1 MTLSAYL
8 KDEAM
13 KPLMSTKD
21 ISQYIGINEKK
32 IYSLITANGL
42 PATKVT
48 GKWLFQRHLVDRWLE
63 HHTENYPPAEKTP
76 DTYKNLL
83 IITGS
88 NDLLLDQL
96 LEVFA
101 RRNPL
106 PLPLF
111 SNLGSMG
118 GIRALRENLCHICS
132 CHLLESNG
140 NEYNFAYVEEEFG
153 NDVVLVNFCKRLQA
167 VVVPRGNPKGV
178 KELADLTSGRLRVA
192 NRKKG
197 TGTRLLLDQELER
210 QSVSGEQIPGYETEF
225 ARHLDVALEVL
236 AGRADAG
243 LAIAAVAEMLGLN
256 HVEVRWERYDFI
268 MRKDV
273 FFSRGVQMLLAL
285 LRDQEFISLADKF
298 SGYDLSLS
306 GQVVFR
312 G

>member
-1 MTLSAYL
+1 
-8 KDEAM
+8 M
-13 KPLMSTKD
+13 KPLMSTKEV
-21 ISQYIGINEKK
+21 SQYIGINEKK
-32 IYSLITANGL
+32 IYSLITAKGL

-76 DTYKNLL
+76 DAYKNLL

-118 GIRALRENLCHICS
+118 GIRALKENLCHICS

-140 NEYNFAYVEEEFG
+140 DEYNFAYVEEEFG
-153 NDVVLVNFCKRLQA
+153 NDVILVNFCKRLQA
-167 VVVPRGNPKGV
+167 IVVAPGNPKGI
-178 KELADLTSGRLRVA
+178 KELADLTSGRLRIA

-210 QSVSGEQIPGYETEF
+210 QGVNGDQIPGYETEF

-243 LAIAAVAEMLGLN
+243 LAIASVAEMLGLDE
-256 HVEVRWERYDFI
+256 VEVRWERYDFI

-273 FFSRGVQMLLAL
+273 FFSRPVQMLLAL
-285 LRDQEFISLADKF
+285 LRDEEFLRLSDKF

>member
-1 MTLSAYL
+1 M
-8 KDEAM
+8 
-13 KPLMSTKD
+13 
-21 ISQYIGINEKK
+21 
-32 IYSLITANGL
+32 
-42 PATKVT
+42 
-48 GKWLFQRHLVDRWLE
+48 DRWLE

-83 IITGS
+83 VITGS

-118 GIRALRENLCHICS
+118 GIRALKENLCHICS

-153 NDVVLVNFCKRLQA
+153 NDVVLVNFCQRLQA

-178 KELADLTSGRLRVA
+178 KELADLASGRLRIA

-210 QSVSGEQIPGYETEF
+210 QGVSGERIPGYEVEF

-243 LAIAAVAEMLGLN
+243 LAIAAVAEMLGLDQ
-256 HVEVRWERYDFI
+256 VEVRWERYDFI
-268 MRKDV
+268 VRKEI
-273 FFSRGVQMLLAL
+273 FFSRPVQMLLAL
-285 LRDQEFISLADKF
+285 LRDEEFLSLSDKF

-306 GQVVFR
+306 GQVVFQ

>member
-1 MTLSAYL
+1 
-8 KDEAM
+8 M
-13 KPLMSTKD
+13 KSLMNTKEV
-21 ISQYIGINEKK
+21 SQYIGINEKK
-32 IYSLITANGL
+32 IYNLITAKGL

-63 HHTENYPPAEKTP
+63 LHTENYPAVEKTP
-76 DTYKNLL
+76 DTYQNLL

-101 RRNPL
+101 RRYPL

-118 GIRALRENLCHICS
+118 GIRALKENLCHICS
-132 CHLLESNG
+132 CHLLESDG
-140 NEYNFAYVEEEFG
+140 DEYNFAYVEEEFG
-153 NDVVLVNFCKRLQA
+153 NNVVLVNFCKRLQA
-167 VVVPRGNPKGV
+167 VVVPRGNPKGI
-178 KELADLTSGRLRVA
+178 KELADLASGKLRIA

-210 QSVSGEQIPGYETEF
+210 QGISGDQIPGYETEF

-236 AGRADAG
+236 AERADAG
-243 LAIAAVAEMLGLN
+243 LAIAAVAKMLGLDQ
-256 HVEVRWERYDFI
+256 VEVRWERYDFI

-273 FFSRGVQMLLAL
+273 FFSRSVQMLLAL
-285 LRDQEFISLADKF
+285 LRDEEFLGLSEKF

-306 GQVVFR
+306 GQVLFR

>member
-1 MTLSAYL
+1 
-8 KDEAM
+8 M
-13 KPLMSTKD
+13 KPLMSTKEV
-21 ISQYIGINEKK
+21 SQYIGINEKK
-32 IYSLITANGL
+32 IYSLIEMKGL

-63 HHTENYPPAEKTP
+63 HHTENYPPAEKTA
-76 DTYKNLL
+76 DAYKNLL

-118 GIRALRENLCHICS
+118 GIRALKENLCHICS

-140 NEYNFAYVEEEFG
+140 DEYNFAYVEEEFG

-167 VVVPRGNPKGV
+167 IVVAPGNPKGI
-178 KELADLTSGRLRVA
+178 KELADLTSGRLRIA

-210 QSVSGEQIPGYETEF
+210 QGVNGDQIPGYETEF
-225 ARHLDVALEVL
+225 PRHLDVALEVL

-243 LAIAAVAEMLGLN
+243 LAIASVAEMLGLDQ
-256 HVEVRWERYDFI
+256 VEVRWERYDFI

-273 FFSRGVQMLLAL
+273 FFSRSVQMLLAL
-285 LRDQEFISLADKF
+285 LRDEEFLRLSDKF
-298 SGYDLSLS
+298 FGYDLSLS

>member
-1 MTLSAYL
+1 
-8 KDEAM
+8 M
-13 KPLMSTKD
+13 KPLMSTKEV
-21 ISQYIGINEKK
+21 SQYIGINEKK
-32 IYSLITANGL
+32 IYSLITAKGL

-101 RRNPL
+101 RRNLL

-118 GIRALRENLCHICS
+118 GIRALKENLCHICS

-140 NEYNFAYVEEEFG
+140 DEYNFAYVEEEFG

-167 VVVPRGNPKGV
+167 IVVAPGNPKGI
-178 KELADLTSGRLRVA
+178 KELADLANGRLRIA

-210 QSVSGEQIPGYETEF
+210 QGVSGDQIPGYETEF

-243 LAIAAVAEMLGLN
+243 LAIAAVAEMLGLDQ
-256 HVEVRWERYDFI
+256 VEVRWERYDFI

-273 FFSRGVQMLLAL
+273 FFSRPVQMLLAL
-285 LRDQEFISLADKF
+285 LREEEFLRLSDKF

>member
-1 MTLSAYL
+1 
-8 KDEAM
+8 M
-13 KPLMSTKD
+13 KSLMNTKEVAE
-21 ISQYIGINEKK
+21 YIGINEKK
-32 IYSLITANGL
+32 IYSLITNRGL

-118 GIRALRENLCHICS
+118 GIRALKENLCHICS
-132 CHLLESNG
+132 CHLLESDG
-140 NEYNFAYVEEEFG
+140 DEYNFAYVEEEFG

-167 VVVPRGNPKGV
+167 IVVPRGNPREI
-178 KELADLTSGRLRVA
+178 KELADFTSGRLRIA

-210 QSVSGEQIPGYETEF
+210 QGVSGDQIPGYETEF

-236 AGRADAG
+236 AERADAG
-243 LAIAAVAEMLGLN
+243 LAIAAVAEMLGLDQ
-256 HVEVRWERYDFI
+256 VEVRWERYDFI

-273 FFSRGVQMLLAL
+273 FFSRPVQMLLAM
-285 LRDQEFISLADKF
+285 LRDEEFLRLSDKF

>member
-1 MTLSAYL
+1 
-8 KDEAM
+8 
-13 KPLMSTKD
+13 MSTKEV
-21 ISQYIGINEKK
+21 SQYVGINEKK
-32 IYSLITANGL
+32 IYNLITAKGL

-63 HHTENYPPAEKTP
+63 QHTENYPPAEKAP
-76 DTYKNLL
+76 DTNKNLL

-88 NDLLLDQL
+88 NDLLLDHL

-101 RRNPL
+101 RRHPL

-118 GIRALRENLCHICS
+118 GIRALKENLCHICS
-132 CHLLESNG
+132 CHLLESDG
-140 NEYNFAYVEEEFG
+140 DEYNFGYVEEQFG
-153 NDVVLVNFCKRLQA
+153 NDVVLVNFCKRLQV

-178 KELADLTSGRLRVA
+178 KELADLTSGRLQIA

-210 QSVSGEQIPGYETEF
+210 QGVSGDQVPGYETEF

-236 AGRADAG
+236 AGKADAG
-243 LAIAAVAEMLGLN
+243 LAIAAVADMLGLDQ
-256 HVEVRWERYDFI
+256 VPVRWERYDFI

-273 FFSRGVQMLLAL
+273 FFSRSVQMLLAL
-285 LRDQEFISLADKF
+285 LRDEDFLCLSDKF

>member
-1 MTLSAYL
+1 LTLSAYL
-8 KDEAM
+8 EDEAM
-13 KPLMSTKD
+13 KPLMNTKD

-32 IYSLITANGL
+32 IYSLITDKGL

-83 IITGS
+83 VITGS

-118 GIRALRENLCHICS
+118 GIRALKENLCHICS

-153 NDVVLVNFCKRLQA
+153 NDVVLVNFCQRLQA

-178 KELADLTSGRLRVA
+178 KELADLASGRLRIA

-210 QSVSGEQIPGYETEF
+210 QGVSGERIPGYEVEF

-243 LAIAAVAEMLGLN
+243 LAIAAVAEMLGLDQ
-256 HVEVRWERYDFI
+256 VEVRWERYDFI
-268 MRKDV
+268 VRKEI
-273 FFSRGVQMLLAL
+273 FFSRPVQMLLAL
-285 LRDQEFISLADKF
+285 LRDEEFLSLSDKF

-306 GQVVFR
+306 GQVVFQ

>member
-1 MTLSAYL
+1 MTLSVYL

-13 KPLMSTKD
+13 KPLMNTKD

-32 IYSLITANGL
+32 IYSLITDKGL

-83 IITGS
+83 VITGS

-118 GIRALRENLCHICS
+118 GIRALKENLCHICS

-153 NDVVLVNFCKRLQA
+153 NDVVLVNFCQRLQA

-178 KELADLTSGRLRVA
+178 KELADLASGRLRIA

-210 QSVSGEQIPGYETEF
+210 QGVSGERIPGYEVEF

-243 LAIAAVAEMLGLN
+243 LAIAAVAEMLGLDQ
-256 HVEVRWERYDFI
+256 VEVRWERYDFI
-268 MRKDV
+268 VRKEI
-273 FFSRGVQMLLAL
+273 FFSRPVQMLLAL
-285 LRDQEFISLADKF
+285 LRDEEFLSLSDKF

-306 GQVVFR
+306 GQVVFQ

>member
-1 MTLSAYL
+1 
-8 KDEAM
+8 M
-13 KPLMSTKD
+13 KPLMNTKE

-32 IYSLITANGL
+32 IYNLIETKGL

-96 LEVFA
+96 LELFA
-101 RRNPL
+101 RRHAL

-118 GIRALRENLCHICS
+118 GIRALKENLCHICS
-132 CHLLESNG
+132 CHLLESDG
-140 NEYNFAYVEEEFG
+140 NEYNFGYVEEQFD
-153 NDVVLVNFCKRLQA
+153 NQVVLVNFCKRLQA

-178 KELADLTSGRLRVA
+178 KELADLTSGRLRIA

-197 TGTRLLLDQELER
+197 TGTRLLLDQEIER
-210 QSVSGEQIPGYETEF
+210 QGVSGDQVPGYEREF

-243 LAIAAVAEMLGLN
+243 LAIAAVAEMLGLDQ
-256 HVEVRWERYDFI
+256 VEVRWERYDFI
-268 MRKDV
+268 MRKEV

-285 LRDQEFISLADKF
+285 LRDEDFVSLSDKF
-298 SGYDLSLS
+298 SGYDLSLC

>member
-1 MTLSAYL
+1 
-8 KDEAM
+8 M
-13 KPLMSTKD
+13 KSLMNTKEV
-21 ISQYIGINEKK
+21 SQYIGINEKK
-32 IYSLITANGL
+32 IYNLITAKGL

-63 HHTENYPPAEKTP
+63 LHTENYPVDEKTLN
-76 DTYKNLL
+76 TYQNLL

-101 RRNPL
+101 RRHSI

-118 GIRALRENLCHICS
+118 GIRALKENLCHICS
-132 CHLLESNG
+132 CHLLESDG
-140 NEYNFAYVEEEFG
+140 DEYNFAYVEEEFG
-153 NDVVLVNFCKRLQA
+153 NNVVLVNFCKRLQA
-167 VVVPRGNPKGV
+167 VVVPRGNPKGI
-178 KELADLTSGRLRVA
+178 KELADLASGKLRIA

-197 TGTRLLLDQELER
+197 TGTRLLFDQELER
-210 QSVSGEQIPGYETEF
+210 QGISGDQIPGYETEF

-236 AGRADAG
+236 AERADAG
-243 LAIAAVAEMLGLN
+243 LAIAAVAKMLGLDQ
-256 HVEVRWERYDFI
+256 VEVRWERYDFI

-273 FFSRGVQMLLAL
+273 FFSRSVQMLLAL
-285 LRDQEFISLADKF
+285 LRDEEFLGLSDKF

-306 GQVVFR
+306 GQVLFR

>member
-1 MTLSAYL
+1 MN
-8 KDEAM
+8 
-13 KPLMSTKD
+13 TKEV
-21 ISQYIGINEKK
+21 SQYIGINEKK
-32 IYSLITANGL
+32 IYSLITAKGL
-42 PATKVT
+42 PATKIT

-63 HHTENYPPAEKTP
+63 HHTANYPPVMKAS
-76 DTYKNLL
+76 DTYRNLL

-101 RRNPL
+101 RRYPL

-118 GIRALRENLCHICS
+118 GIRALKENLCHICS
-132 CHLLESNG
+132 CHLLEPEG
-140 NEYNFAYVEEEFG
+140 DEYNFAYVEEEFG
-153 NDVVLVNFCKRLQA
+153 SDVTLVNFCRRSQA
-167 VVVPRGNPKGV
+167 IVVPRGNPKKV
-178 KELADLTSGRLRVA
+178 TELADLTSGRLRIA
-192 NRKKG
+192 NRKKD

-210 QSVSGEQIPGYETEF
+210 RGVSGDQIPGYESEF

-236 AGRADAG
+236 AERADAG
-243 LAIAAVAEMLGLN
+243 LAIAAVAEMLGLD
-256 HVEVRWERYDFI
+256 HVPVRWERYDFI

-285 LRDQEFISLADKF
+285 LRDEEFLRLSDKF

>member
-1 MTLSAYL
+1 MN
-8 KDEAM
+8 
-13 KPLMSTKD
+13 TKEV
-21 ISQYIGINEKK
+21 SQYIGINQKK
-32 IYSLITANGL
+32 IYNLITAKGL

-63 HHTENYPPAEKTP
+63 QHTENYPPAGKTT

-101 RRNPL
+101 RRYIL

-118 GIRALRENLCHICS
+118 GIRALKENLCHICS
-132 CHLLESNG
+132 CHLLEPEG
-140 NEYNFAYVEEEFG
+140 DEYNFAYVEGELG

-167 VVVPRGNPKGV
+167 VVVPRGNPKGI
-178 KELADLTSGRLRVA
+178 KELADLTSGRLRIA

-197 TGTRLLLDQELER
+197 TGTRLLFDQELER
-210 QSVSGEQIPGYETEF
+210 QGDSGDQIPGYETEF

-236 AGRADAG
+236 AERADAG
-243 LAIAAVAEMLGLN
+243 LAIAAVAEMLGLDQ
-256 HVEVRWERYDFI
+256 VEVRWERYDFI

-285 LRDQEFISLADKF
+285 LRDEEFLRLSDKF

>member
-1 MTLSAYL
+1 
-8 KDEAM
+8 M
-13 KPLMSTKD
+13 KPLMNTNEV
-21 ISQYIGINEKK
+21 SQYIGINEKK
-32 IYSLITANGL
+32 IYNLITTKGL

-48 GKWLFQRHLVDRWLE
+48 GKWLFHRQLVDRWLE
-63 HHTENYPPAEKTP
+63 QHTENYPPAEKTP
-76 DTYKNLL
+76 HNYRNLL

-88 NDLLLDQL
+88 NDLLLDEL
-96 LEVFA
+96 LELFA

-111 SNLGSMG
+111 CNLGSMG

-132 CHLLESNG
+132 CHLLESDG
-140 NEYNFAYVEEEFG
+140 DEYNFAYVEEEFG
-153 NDVVLVNFCKRLQA
+153 DDVVLVNFCKRLQA

-178 KELADLTSGRLRVA
+178 KELTDFTSGRLRIA
-192 NRKKG
+192 NRKQG

-210 QSVSGEQIPGYETEF
+210 RGVSGEQIPGYDTEF

-243 LAIAAVAEMLGLN
+243 LAIAAVAEMLGLDQIP
-256 HVEVRWERYDFI
+256 VRWERYDFI

-273 FFSRGVQMLLAL
+273 FFSRAVQMLLAL
-285 LRDQEFISLADKF
+285 LRHEEFIGLTDKF

-306 GQVVFR
+306 GEVVFR

>member
-1 MTLSAYL
+1 
-8 KDEAM
+8 M
-13 KPLMSTKD
+13 KSLMNTNEV
-21 ISQYIGINEKK
+21 SQYVGINEKK
-32 IYSLITANGL
+32 IYRLIATKGL
-42 PATKVT
+42 PATKIT

-76 DTYKNLL
+76 ENYPNLL

-101 RRNPL
+101 RRHPL

-118 GIRALRENLCHICS
+118 GIRALKENLCHICS
-132 CHLLESNG
+132 CHLLEPEG
-140 NEYNFAYVEEEFG
+140 DDYTFANVEEELG
-153 NDVVLVNFCKRLQA
+153 SDVTLVNYCKRLQA
-167 VVVPRGNPKGV
+167 VVVPRGNPKGI
-178 KELADLTSGRLRVA
+178 KELADLTSGRLRIA

-197 TGTRLLLDQELER
+197 TGTRLILEQAMERMGVSSDQ
-210 QSVSGEQIPGYETEF
+210 VPGYETEF

-236 AGRADAG
+236 AERADAG
-243 LAIAAVAEMLGLN
+243 LAIAAVAEMLGLDQ
-256 HVEVRWERYDFI
+256 VPVRWERYDFI

-285 LRDQEFISLADKF
+285 LRDEEFLRLSKKF

>member
-1 MTLSAYL
+1 
-8 KDEAM
+8 M
-13 KPLMSTKD
+13 KPLMNTKEV
-21 ISQYIGINEKK
+21 SQYIGINEKK
-32 IYSLITANGL
+32 IYNLIVAKGL

-48 GKWLFQRHLVDRWLE
+48 GKWLFQRQLVDRWLE
-63 HHTENYPPAEKTP
+63 QHTENYPSAEKSP

-101 RRNPL
+101 RRYPL

-118 GIRALRENLCHICS
+118 GIRALKENLCHICS
-132 CHLLESNG
+132 CHLLESEG
-140 NEYNFAYVEEEFG
+140 EEYNFAYVEEEFG
-153 NDVVLVNFCKRLQA
+153 SDVTLVNFCKRLQA
-167 VVVPRGNPKGV
+167 VVVPRGNPKGI
-178 KELADLTSGRLRVA
+178 KELADLTSGRLRIA

-210 QSVSGEQIPGYETEF
+210 QGVSGDQIPGYETEF

-236 AGRADAG
+236 AGKADAG
-243 LAIAAVAEMLGLN
+243 LAIAAVAEMLGLDQ
-256 HVEVRWERYDFI
+256 VPVRWERYDFI

-285 LRDQEFISLADKF
+285 LRDEEFLRLSDKF

>member
-1 MTLSAYL
+1 
-8 KDEAM
+8 M
-13 KPLMSTKD
+13 KPLMNTNEV
-21 ISQYIGINEKK
+21 SQYIGINEKK
-32 IYSLITANGL
+32 IYNLITTKGL

-48 GKWLFQRHLVDRWLE
+48 GKWLFHRQLVDRWLE
-63 HHTENYPPAEKTP
+63 QHTENYPPAEKTP
-76 DTYKNLL
+76 HNYRNLL

-88 NDLLLDQL
+88 NDLLLDEL
-96 LEVFA
+96 LELFA

-111 SNLGSMG
+111 CNLGSMG

-132 CHLLESNG
+132 CHLLESDG
-140 NEYNFAYVEEEFG
+140 DEYNFAYVEEEFG
-153 NDVVLVNFCKRLQA
+153 DDVVLVNFCKRLQA

-178 KELADLTSGRLRVA
+178 KELTDFTSGRLRIA
-192 NRKKG
+192 NRKQG

-210 QSVSGEQIPGYETEF
+210 RGVSGEQIPGYDTEF

-243 LAIAAVAEMLGLN
+243 LAIAAVAEMLGLEQ
-256 HVEVRWERYDFI
+256 VEVRWERYDFI

>member
-1 MTLSAYL
+1 
-8 KDEAM
+8 M
-13 KPLMSTKD
+13 KPLMSTKEV
-21 ISQYIGINEKK
+21 SQYIGINEKK
-32 IYSLITANGL
+32 IYSLIAAKGL

-76 DTYKNLL
+76 DAYRNLL

-101 RRNPL
+101 RRNLL

-118 GIRALRENLCHICS
+118 GIRALKENLCHICS

-140 NEYNFAYVEEEFG
+140 DEYNFAYVEEEFG

-167 VVVPRGNPKGV
+167 IVVAPSNPKGV
-178 KELADLTSGRLRVA
+178 KELADLANGRLRIA

-210 QSVSGEQIPGYETEF
+210 QGVSGDQIPGYETEF

-236 AGRADAG
+236 AGRADVG
-243 LAIAAVAEMLGLN
+243 LAIAAVAEMLGLDQ
-256 HVEVRWERYDFI
+256 VEVRWERYDFI

-273 FFSRGVQMLLAL
+273 FFSRAVQMLLAL
-285 LRDQEFISLADKF
+285 LREEEFLRLSDKF

>member
-83 IITGS
+83 VITGS

-118 GIRALRENLCHICS
+118 GIRALKENLCHICS

-153 NDVVLVNFCKRLQA
+153 NDVVLVNFCQRLQA

-178 KELADLTSGRLRVA
+178 KELADLASGRLRIA

-210 QSVSGEQIPGYETEF
+210 QGVSGERIPGYEVEF

-243 LAIAAVAEMLGLN
+243 LAIAAVAEMLGLDQ
-256 HVEVRWERYDFI
+256 VEVRWERYDFI
-268 MRKDV
+268 VRKEI
-273 FFSRGVQMLLAL
+273 FFSRPVQMLLAL
-285 LRDQEFISLADKF
+285 LRDEEFLSLSDKF

-306 GQVVFR
+306 GQVVFQ

>member
-1 MTLSAYL
+1 MGS
-8 KDEAM
+8 
-13 KPLMSTKD
+13 LMNTREV
-21 ISQYIGINEKK
+21 SQYIGINEKK
-32 IYSLITANGL
+32 IYSLITAKGL

-48 GKWLFQRHLVDRWLE
+48 GKWLFHRQLVDRWLE
-63 HHTENYPPAEKTP
+63 QHTENYPPAEKTP
-76 DTYKNLL
+76 DTYINLL

-101 RRNPL
+101 RRYPF

-118 GIRALRENLCHICS
+118 GIRALKDNLCHICS
-132 CHLLESNG
+132 CHLLQSDG
-140 NEYNFAYVEEEFG
+140 DEYNFAYVEEELG

-167 VVVPRGNPKGV
+167 VVVPRGNPKGI
-178 KELADLTSGRLRVA
+178 KELADLTSGRLRIA

-210 QSVSGEQIPGYETEF
+210 QGVSGDQVPGYETEF

-243 LAIAAVAEMLGLN
+243 LAIAAVAEMLSLDQ
-256 HVEVRWERYDFI
+256 VPVRWERYDFI
-268 MRKDV
+268 IRKSV

-285 LRDQEFISLADKF
+285 LRDEEFLRLGDRY